1 MKPWILDAIIGIGS
15 LVVLVL
21 MLEVL
26 PRLVEASFAYISA
39 LLLFVLTIFTGGFFA
54 NNFLQKN

>member
-15 LVVLVL
+15 LIVLVL

-26 PRLVEASFAYISA
+26 PLLLEASLAYISA
-39 LLLFVLTIFTGGFFA
+39 LLLFVLTICTGGFFA
-54 NNFLQKN
+54 SRISSN

>member
-26 PRLVEASFAYISA
+26 PLLVEASLAYISA
-39 LLLFVLTIFTGGFFA
+39 LLLFVLAICTGGFLA
-54 NNFLQKN
+54 SRVSSN